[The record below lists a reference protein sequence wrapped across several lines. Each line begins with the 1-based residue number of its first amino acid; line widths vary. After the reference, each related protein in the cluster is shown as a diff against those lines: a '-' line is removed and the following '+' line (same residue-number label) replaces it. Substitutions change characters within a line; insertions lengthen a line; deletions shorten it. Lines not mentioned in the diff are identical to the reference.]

1 MTIMNRLWKDES
13 GQDLVEYTLILGF
26 VCLASAALFLTTGT
40 SVADVWTAAKSRLDV
55 AASAAKN

>member
-26 VCLASAALFLTTGT
+26 VALASAALYATISTDIL
-40 SVADVWTAAKSRLDV
+40 DIWTKASNAMKAAATK
-55 AASAAKN
+55 AQ